1 MKWFINKVKN
11 GDVSFYMFIIS
22 VAVIL
27 MVAIMGINLYRF
39 CYRTIHEDF
48 VKNQELYLKGKMDYH
63 ENDMRVLNDI
73 VKQIGYNNVNTRFL
87 PYMYF
92 QIQKRCRNLLFAI
105 FRSVDII
112 YANNVAKP
120 LTPK

>member
-73 VKQIGYNNVNTRFL
+73 VKQIGYNNVNTRFYL
-87 PYMYF
+87 KNQPLKARELIKSLNGY
-92 QIQKRCRNLLFAI
+92 
-105 FRSVDII
+105 RSVSRFF
-112 YANNVAKP
+112 
-120 LTPK
+120 